1 MKPYT
6 VLTLVVCLAALL
18 GFGTRPATAQMVDI
32 VKVTLP
38 HGATVGTITLPAGEY
53 TIRDLTDGGSSS
65 SVLQILPEKGKGV
78 TAVVMRISEPNN
90 KRADH
95 TQVVLQHSGD
105 TYQMD
110 KIWLEGR
117 DYGYELLSATGRE

>member
-1 MKPYT
+1 MKPYI
-6 VLTLVVCLAALL
+6 VLTLVVCLAVLL
-18 GFGTRPATAQMVDI
+18 GFGTRPAAAQMVDI

-38 HGATVGTITLPAGEY
+38 HGAMVGTITLPAGDY

-65 SVLQILPEKGKGV
+65 SVLQIQPEKGSGV
-78 TAVVMRISEPNN
+78 TAVVTRISEPNN

-95 TQVVLQHSGD
+95 TLVVLQHSGD
-105 TYQMD
+105 TYQLD

-117 DYGYELLSATGRE
+117 DYGYELVSAAGRE

>member
-6 VLTLVVCLAALL
+6 VLTLVVCLAAS
-18 GFGTRPATAQMVDI
+18 ATAQMVDI

-65 SVLQILPEKGKGV
+65 SVLQIQPEKGKAI

-117 DYGYELLSATGRE
+117 DYGYELLSATGHE

>member
-6 VLTLVVCLAALL
+6 VLMLVVCLAVFL
-18 GFGTRPATAQMVDI
+18 GIGTSPAAAQMVDI
-32 VKVTLP
+32 IRVTLP
-38 HGATVGTITLPAGEY
+38 HGATVGTTTLPAGDY
-53 TIRDLTDGGSSS
+53 TIRDLTDRGSSS
-65 SVLQILPEKGKGV
+65 AVFQILSEKGSSV

-95 TQVVLQHSGD
+95 TQVILQHSGN

-117 DYGYELLSATGRE
+117 DYGYELLSAIGHE